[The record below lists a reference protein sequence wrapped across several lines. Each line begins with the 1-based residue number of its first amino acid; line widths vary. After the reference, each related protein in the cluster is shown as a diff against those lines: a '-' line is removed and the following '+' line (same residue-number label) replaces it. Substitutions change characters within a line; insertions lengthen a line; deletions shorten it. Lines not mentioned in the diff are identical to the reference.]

1 MIQSTGINLKDLRA
15 LVKYW
20 SHFAEPIHSYSRLFG
35 HCNISLTVFVS
46 SIKKLY
52 KINKF
57 SLAAPSSQSNTDWL
71 FSWELFLIPKTQH
84 WFEREGEGRKI
95 FKDVFL
101 RRNRVMHI
109 VGLKNYQLLHENSSK
124 TSCVSIE
131 WKMKEKARS
140 PAWIPAWFYIFFN
153 QIFA

>member
-1 MIQSTGINLKDLRA
+1 MIQRSACPCKI
-15 LVKYW
+15 LVAFCRTYN
-20 SHFAEPIHSYSRLFG
+20 HVQDCLVIVTFQ
-35 HCNISLTVFVS
+35 SLTVFVS

-52 KINKF
+52 KINTF
-57 SLAAPSSQSNTDWL
+57 SLAKPSSQSNTDWL